1 MTPGRLDFS
10 FSGVKTAVVR
20 YVQRHTAEHGR
31 GLNERELAD
40 VCASFQR
47 AVVDALLAGTFEAAR
62 RFGARSVGIA
72 GGVSANSRLREVA
85 TAEGHERGVPVLFPT
100 LHLSTDNAA
109 MIAAAGLRQLRA
121 GATASRELK
130 ALPTL
135 PLVTDGAS

>member
-1 MTPGRLDFS
+1 M
-10 FSGVKTAVVR
+10 
-20 YVQRHTAEHGR
+20 
-31 GLNERELAD
+31 
-40 VCASFQR
+40 
-47 AVVDALLAGTFEAAR
+47 DALLDGTFEAAR